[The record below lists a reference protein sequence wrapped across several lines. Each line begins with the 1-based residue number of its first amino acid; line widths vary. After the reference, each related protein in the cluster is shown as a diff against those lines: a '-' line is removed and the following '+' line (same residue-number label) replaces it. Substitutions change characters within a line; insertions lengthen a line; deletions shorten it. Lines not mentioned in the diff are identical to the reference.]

1 MFAGMKK
8 IALLAFITGSASVSK
23 AQATSGT
30 GITTRYW
37 DCCKGSCSWS
47 GKAAVSAPVTTCDIS
62 DNPLADMNAASGCQG
77 GPAYMCTNQ
86 SPWQVS
92 DTLSYGFAAAKI
104 SGATEA
110 DWCCACYQLDFTS
123 APLIGKTLIVQA
135 TNTGADLGEDQFDLA
150 IPGGGVGIYNGCT
163 AEFGAPS
170 SGWGQQYGGISSRS
184 DCDSFP
190 EKLKAGCYWRFDWF
204 AGADNPNVNWKKVT
218 CPKALTDIT
227 GCIRNGETP
236 TVGQVATSAATS
248 AAVTT
253 GSPTTSSKSST
264 STSASPAAS
273 SSASSGTV
281 AHWGQCGGINYSG
294 PTQCVSG
301 TSCKWLNDWYW
312 QCL

>member
-1 MFAGMKK
+1 MYIDDIICHLDSLICSFSNSKTSASPFFLPKSRLQGSSKHLFPSKLSFILLLLSFSKTKVTMFAGMKK

-110 DWCCACYQLDFTS
+110 DWCCACYQ
-123 APLIGKTLIVQA
+123 
-135 TNTGADLGEDQFDLA
+135 
-150 IPGGGVGIYNGCT
+150 
-163 AEFGAPS
+163 
-170 SGWGQQYGGISSRS
+170 
-184 DCDSFP
+184 
-190 EKLKAGCYWRFDWF
+190 
-204 AGADNPNVNWKKVT
+204 
-218 CPKALTDIT
+218 
-227 GCIRNGETP
+227 
-236 TVGQVATSAATS
+236 
-248 AAVTT
+248 
-253 GSPTTSSKSST
+253 
-264 STSASPAAS
+264 
-273 SSASSGTV
+273 
-281 AHWGQCGGINYSG
+281 
-294 PTQCVSG
+294 
-301 TSCKWLNDWYW
+301 
-312 QCL
+312 